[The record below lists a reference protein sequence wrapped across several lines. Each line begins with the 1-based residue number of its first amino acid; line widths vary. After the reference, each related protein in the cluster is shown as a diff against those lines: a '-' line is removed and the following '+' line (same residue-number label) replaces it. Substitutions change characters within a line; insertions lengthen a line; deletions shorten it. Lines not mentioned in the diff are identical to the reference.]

1 MAYQGSFGIHFA
13 IHQPGWVSLTASEL
27 LSLAEQA
34 ASAGAERIWVNDN
47 FKARHTYCLLS
58 AMAARVPCALGTLVT
73 YPYARNPMD
82 MATAFGTIAELLAG
96 NGVEPRELAVGIS
109 TGAWAIQGRLVDQPS
124 PTQSVQEAMEISRQL
139 LAGEEV
145 GFDRYPLLASYF
157 HIRPATRFR
166 LRFRTGQRVS
176 FWIPP
181 KGPRM
186 LQLAAEQC
194 DGVIFNSYTQYAALP
209 FVRDGT
215 LERTIREME
224 RMRIAS
230 GNLTPLR
237 RIFKID
243 VSLGEDGDAA
253 RNFAR
258 NFVSFNAAD
267 DADRYRGLGLPA
279 DQLRAL
285 QDRYQQGAEIA
296 EAASSVGNELLD
308 WVVLAGTL
316 SEVSDRFAEYV
327 DCADRLGFEQV
338 VFAVPLGPDPRKAV
352 ELSGR
357 LLGRMTG
364 RPKVEYPTVLS

>member
-1 MAYQGSFGIHFA
+1 MA
-13 IHQPGWVSLTASEL
+13 V
-27 LSLAEQA
+27 
-34 ASAGAERIWVNDN
+34 
-47 FKARHTYCLLS
+47 
-58 AMAARVPCALGTLVT
+58 RVPCALGTLVT

-124 PTQSVQEAMEISRQL
+124 PTQSVQEAMDISRRL
-139 LAGEEV
+139 LEGEEV
-145 GFDRYPLLASYF
+145 EFRRYPLLASYF
-157 HIRPATRFR
+157 HINRDAKFR
-166 LRFRTGQRVS
+166 LRFRTQQRVS

-186 LQLAAEQC
+186 LRLAAEQC

-215 LERTIREME
+215 LERTLREME
-224 RMRIAS
+224 QIRIAS

-243 VSLGEDGDAA
+243 VSLAENGDAA

-267 DADRYRGLGLPA
+267 DADRYQSLGLPS

-285 QDRYQQGAEIA
+285 QNRYRQGAEIA
-296 EAASSVGNELLD
+296 EAASLVGKDLLD
-308 WVVLAGTL
+308 WVVLAGTPR
-316 SEVSDRFAEYV
+316 EVSDRFAEYV

-338 VFAVPLGPDPRKAV
+338 ILAVPLGPDPPKAV
-352 ELSGR
+352 ELASGLVGKMIR
-357 LLGRMTG
+357 
-364 RPKVEYPTVLS
+364 RPQVVYPTVST